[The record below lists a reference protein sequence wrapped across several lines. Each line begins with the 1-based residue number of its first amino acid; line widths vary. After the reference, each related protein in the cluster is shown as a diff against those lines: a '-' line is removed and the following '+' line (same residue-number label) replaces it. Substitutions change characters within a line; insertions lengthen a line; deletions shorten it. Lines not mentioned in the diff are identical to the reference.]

1 MSEKYVNK
9 TDGRFNHGKWIREN
23 SLNEK
28 LSTSWIKDRQVKGK
42 VDAVIKTLKNLYGSE
57 ETVDGETMEFILKA
71 VGLKGQIKKQME
83 NINEKIS
90 TQAFSRMDGLHH
102 ARNMKSALNFLEDI
116 ALDLQN
122 EGFELDEILE
132 FFVLKLERRVKF
144 MKAKAR

>member
-1 MSEKYVNK
+1 MASNYVNK
-9 TDGRFNHGKWIREN
+9 TDGKFNHGKWIREN

-83 NINEKIS
+83 NINERLS
-90 TQAFSRMDGLHH
+90 TQSYKRMDGLH
-102 ARNMKSALNFLEDI
+102 NVQDMKVILRRVGIFYRELSIDLED
-116 ALDLQN
+116 
-122 EGFELDEILE
+122 EGFEKDEILE
-132 FFVLKLERRVKF
+132 FLI
-144 MKAKAR
+144 AKIKNAI